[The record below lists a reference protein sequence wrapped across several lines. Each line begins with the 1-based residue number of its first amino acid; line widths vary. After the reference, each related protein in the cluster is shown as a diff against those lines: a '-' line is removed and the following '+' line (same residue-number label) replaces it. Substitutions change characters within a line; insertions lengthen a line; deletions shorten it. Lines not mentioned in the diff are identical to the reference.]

1 MTSAPP
7 PSSEPGAWIEGLP
20 SEARGFVSHAHDRE
34 AVFRLAR
41 LAGAAE
47 ARRALA
53 RLAASPVERRVD
65 DELVLAGVELAA
77 GDHAAARAR
86 LARLPKKLV
95 ALQGE
100 TLFFLRQHLD
110 LAAGVELPAR
120 RAMAAL
126 AALPRHASDGVESYA
141 AFLLAGAAL
150 DLAAPLPAGLLPR
163 WMRDPADDVRGYAQW
178 LRCRDE
184 APADE
189 GDRARDAA
197 QGAALARAANRLD
210 LAALLETR
218 AGQLAAHRSAPPG
231 PYRR

>member
-1 MTSAPP
+1 MTSRP
-7 PSSEPGAWIEGLP
+7 PSEAWIDALP
-20 SEARGFVSHAHDRE
+20 SEARGFVSHAQDRE

-41 LAGAAE
+41 LGGCEE
-47 ARRALA
+47 ASRVLAL
-53 RLAASPVERRVD
+53 LAASPVERRVD

-77 GDHAAARAR
+77 GAVEAARAR
-86 LARLPKKLV
+86 LAKLPRRLV

-100 TLFFLRQHLD
+100 TLFFLRQHSD
-110 LAAGVELPAR
+110 LVAGGELPAR
-120 RAMAAL
+120 RAAAAL
-126 AALPRHASDGVESYA
+126 AALPRHARDEVEAYV

-150 DLAAPLPAGLLPR
+150 DVGATLPAGLLPR
-163 WMRDPADDVRGYAQW
+163 WMRDPCDDVRGYAQW
-178 LRCRDE
+178 LRCRDG

-197 QGAALARAANRLD
+197 HGAALARAAGRLD
-210 LAALLETR
+210 LAGMLETR